1 MKEQTKEVKQ
11 LSARVYILGIIVI
24 IALVQSV
31 IKNYIN
37 ERWAKN
43 RDTVA
48 CVPETETHYPGV
60 YIESAAHPINHDA
73 KLKLFIE
80 QYVHLTR
87 DESIVDFHKLDK
99 SGRYDKARLSDSK
112 WTAIYMSKGPEKI
125 INQMNFSKSTDR
137 MFFLEREKLGLVFLI
152 DEILLMPVP
161 MSLNT
166 AVIVRGQYE
175 SIYDSAEAKN
185 KSLPPEFLGYK
196 EIRYIVET
204 SFPESNVKNDWENK
218 DGFYVIWSSERDVPL
233 GEATLLQ
240 RKSREKLIRN
250 NN

>member
-1 MKEQTKEVKQ
+1 MRKD
-11 LSARVYILGIIVI
+11 
-24 IALVQSV
+24 

-73 KLKLFIE
+73 KLKLFVE

-99 SGRYDKARLSDSK
+99 SGRYDKA
-112 WTAIYMSKGPEKI
+112 
-125 INQMNFSKSTDR
+125 
-137 MFFLEREKLGLVFLI
+137 
-152 DEILLMPVP
+152 ILLMPVP